1 MIPMYESGSYFVKD
15 AQTMTAII
23 DGAMSFDDA
32 TKSGLVADKLEPSKL
47 SQFKYVCYKYGID
60 ILSAIETRE
69 FKNKL
74 NSNIKAVLM
83 SLNDTFTPNSLDN
96 QNTLELESKDKIL
109 NIGENL
115 FKIILDIEK
124 NFREKHGDTENALIQ
139 FYTKHQETAFVM
151 DLGTEFFRKCLTM
164 YVNHQFNSA
173 TVLDFTVLNVE
184 LCGVIKEL
192 IVKHA
197 CNMEENGF
205 EILTFNKID
214 WDK

>member
-15 AQTMTAII
+15 TQTMTAII
-23 DGAMSFDDA
+23 DGTMSFDDA
-32 TKSGLVADKLEPSKL
+32 IKNGLVADKLEPSKL

-74 NSNIKAVLM
+74 NSSVKAVLM

-124 NFREKHGDTENALIQ
+124 NFREKHGDTENNLIK
-139 FYTKHQETAFVM
+139 FYTEYQEVAFVM
-151 DLGTEFFRKCLTM
+151 DLGTEFFRKCITM
-164 YVNHQFNSA
+164 YANHQFNNA
-173 TVLDFTVLNVE
+173 TILDFTVLNVE
-184 LCGVIKEL
+184 LCSVIKEL
-192 IVKHA
+192 LVKHA
-197 CNMEENGF
+197 CNMEENTF

>member
-23 DGAMSFDDA
+23 DGTMSFDDA

-47 SQFKYVCYKYGID
+47 NQFKYVCYKYGID

-74 NSNIKAVLM
+74 NSSVKAVLM
-83 SLNDTFTPNSLDN
+83 SLNDTFTPSSLDN
-96 QNTLELESKDKIL
+96 QNMLELESKDKIL
-109 NIGENL
+109 SIGRNL
-115 FKIILDIEK
+115 FNIILDIEK
-124 NFREKHGDTENALIQ
+124 SFREKHGNTDNALIE
-139 FYTKHQETAFVM
+139 FFNKYQETSFVM
-151 DLGTEFFRKCLTM
+151 DLGAELFRKCLTM
-164 YVNHQFNSA
+164 YINHQFSSA

-184 LCGVIKEL
+184 LCGAIKEL
-192 IVKHA
+192 LIKHA
-197 CNMEENGF
+197 CNMEESSF
-205 EILTFNKID
+205 EILTFNKVD

>member
-1 MIPMYESGSYFVKD
+1 
-15 AQTMTAII
+15 
-23 DGAMSFDDA
+23 
-32 TKSGLVADKLEPSKL
+32 
-47 SQFKYVCYKYGID
+47 
-60 ILSAIETRE
+60 
-69 FKNKL
+69 
-74 NSNIKAVLM
+74 M

-124 NFREKHGDTENALIQ
+124 NFREKHGDTENALIE

-192 IVKHA
+192 ILKHA

>member
-15 AQTMTAII
+15 TQTMTAII
-23 DGAMSFDDA
+23 DGTMSFDDA
-32 TKSGLVADKLEPSKL
+32 IKNGLVADKLEPSRL
-47 SQFKYVCYKYGID
+47 NQFKYVCYKYGID

-74 NSNIKAVLM
+74 NSSIKAVLM

-96 QNTLELESKDKIL
+96 QNTLELDSKDKIL
-109 NIGENL
+109 SIGRNL
-115 FKIILDIEK
+115 FNIILGIEK
-124 NFREKHGDTENALIQ
+124 NFREKHGDTENNLIK
-139 FYTKHQETAFVM
+139 FYTEYQEMAFVM

-164 YVNHQFNSA
+164 YANHQFNNA
-173 TVLDFTVLNVE
+173 TILDFTVLNVE
-184 LCGVIKEL
+184 LCSVIKEL
-192 IVKHA
+192 LVKHA
-197 CNMEENGF
+197 CNMEENTF

>member
-15 AQTMTAII
+15 TQTMTAII
-23 DGAMSFDDA
+23 DGTMSFDDA
-32 TKSGLVADKLEPSKL
+32 IKNGLVADKLEPSKL

-74 NSNIKAVLM
+74 NSSVKAVLM

-124 NFREKHGDTENALIQ
+124 NFREKHGDTENNLIK
-139 FYTKHQETAFVM
+139 FYTEYQEVAFVM
-151 DLGTEFFRKCLTM
+151 DLGTEFFRKCVTM
-164 YVNHQFNSA
+164 YANHQFNNA
-173 TVLDFTVLNVE
+173 TILDFTVLNVE
-184 LCGVIKEL
+184 LCGAIKEL
-192 IVKHA
+192 LVKHA
-197 CNMEENGF
+197 CNMEENTF

>member
-15 AQTMTAII
+15 TQTMTAII
-23 DGAMSFDDA
+23 DGTMSFDDA
-32 TKSGLVADKLEPSKL
+32 IKNGLVADKLEPSKL

-74 NSNIKAVLM
+74 NSSVKAVLM

-96 QNTLELESKDKIL
+96 QNTLELDSKDKIL
-109 NIGENL
+109 SIGRSL
-115 FKIILDIEK
+115 FNIILDIEK
-124 NFREKHGDTENALIQ
+124 NFREKHGDTENNLIK
-139 FYTKHQETAFVM
+139 FYTEYQEVAFVM

-164 YVNHQFNSA
+164 YANHQFNNA
-173 TVLDFTVLNVE
+173 TILDFTVLNVE
-184 LCGVIKEL
+184 LCSVIKEL
-192 IVKHA
+192 LVKHA
-197 CNMEENGF
+197 CNMEENTF

>member
-1 MIPMYESGSYFVKD
+1 MIPMYESGGYFVKD
-15 AQTMTAII
+15 TQTMTAII
-23 DGAMSFDDA
+23 DGTMSFDDA
-32 TKSGLVADKLEPSKL
+32 IKNGLVADKLEPSKL

-74 NSNIKAVLM
+74 NSSVKAMLM

-96 QNTLELESKDKIL
+96 QNTIELDNKDKIL
-109 NIGENL
+109 SIGRNL
-115 FKIILDIEK
+115 FNIILDIEK
-124 NFREKHGDTENALIQ
+124 NFREKHGDTENDLIK
-139 FYTKHQETAFVM
+139 FYTEYQEMAFVM

-164 YVNHQFNSA
+164 YANHQFNNA
-173 TVLDFTVLNVE
+173 TILDFTVLNVE
-184 LCGVIKEL
+184 LCSVIKEL
-192 IVKHA
+192 LVKHA
-197 CNMEENGF
+197 CNMEENTF

>member
-1 MIPMYESGSYFVKD
+1 MYESGSYFVKD
-15 AQTMTAII
+15 TQTMTAII
-23 DGAMSFDDA
+23 DGTTSFDDA
-32 TKSGLVADKLEPSKL
+32 IKNGLVADKLEPSKL

-74 NSNIKAVLM
+74 NSSVKAVLM

-96 QNTLELESKDKIL
+96 QNTLELDNKDKIL
-109 NIGENL
+109 SIGKNL
-115 FKIILDIEK
+115 FNIIFGIEK
-124 NFREKHGDTENALIQ
+124 NFREKHGDTENNLIK
-139 FYTKHQETAFVM
+139 FYTEYQEVAFVM

-164 YVNHQFNSA
+164 YANHQFNNA
-173 TVLDFTVLNVE
+173 TILDFTVLNVE
-184 LCGVIKEL
+184 LCSVIKEL
-192 IVKHA
+192 LVKHA
-197 CNMEENGF
+197 CNMEENTF